1 LVLQTAQEQGAI
13 LKTRDQTHVLNAT
26 APDIFK
32 EYMRKNYRSWVQF
45 GKDNYH
51 SVDYDNLVFVT
62 GVDLTSS
69 CDMLAYQK
77 SSNDM
82 SASFSLDATAF
93 GSASLSAWKDR
104 QQPEWSWTSSGSDDY
119 LSSLAPPAPSGPLIS
134 IDGSAN
140 SLPRQCIF
148 LRGWRLGFLRA
159 PKKIEGGAGPD
170 DAGSPPSP
178 SEPDPSLEL
187 EEGVVISNA
196 EAKIDVEAE
205 IVPIPESP
213 PVR

>member
-1 LVLQTAQEQGAI
+1 MQAKTWARASAASTSQMTFPSTHGLQNRELTRCCRKNQDRCHLSSGGSRRTRGSRAAQASLGKRPSTFSYVWADAAFSRSAGVPGLSSVSAALDLQTAQEQGAI

-32 EYMRKNYRSWVQF
+32 EYMRKNYRSWVHF

-82 SASFSLDATAF
+82 SASFSFDASAF
-93 GSASLSAWKDR
+93 GSASLSA
-104 QQPEWSWTSSGSDDY
+104 
-119 LSSLAPPAPSGPLIS
+119 
-134 IDGSAN
+134 
-140 SLPRQCIF
+140 
-148 LRGWRLGFLRA
+148 
-159 PKKIEGGAGPD
+159 
-170 DAGSPPSP
+170 
-178 SEPDPSLEL
+178 
-187 EEGVVISNA
+187 
-196 EAKIDVEAE
+196 
-205 IVPIPESP
+205 
-213 PVR
+213 